1 MPNRCFLENARYP
14 DGIDNALCMTES
26 TLDDE
31 VDLRLGDYD
40 TRVNFS
46 VTLMNDFTV
55 AFWAMAR
62 EKLASS
68 EVATTAINGF
78 MEGSASGGLFF
89 PLKIASIDSSRLGI
103 GFFLGTDGFTVF
115 QHSSGT
121 RAPIVVQ
128 RQSLIG
134 WHHYSIVAAKRELFV
149 YVDGISEPIAQSA
162 NPNAALLGFR
172 LAFGRTRF
180 YYSIGSPTGFE
191 GWISELRLANRSMHG
206 SEAMKQINNQSAWD
220 FSYSMKG
227 CSGEN
232 HAGTEIDRFKLQQAW
247 LVCRN
252 ETTTMRK
259 SSSNTNGPMA
269 TNTAIS
275 LTTTTSIATRS
286 NSTLSVLETTT
297 SHSSTV
303 TSIDIDCSSWSTCTN
318 CRDHSSQITSTPC
331 RWCLSNVNHATGKC
345 IESTNCGSEWTIVS
359 SGDACPPQTDFNSV
373 DTEASSY
380 LWIIGIIIAA
390 VVVITI
396 IIVII
401 GC

>member
-1 MPNRCFLENARYP
+1 MPSTCFCSKLAPCTRLAPMPNRCFLENARYP

-247 LVCRN
+247 LVCKEPLPTCGVSGGDFVESESVGCLCEMDNHEQQCVTGIGSLDSGVVLTNAKPIGLWRFDD
-252 ETTTMRK
+252 ET
-259 SSSNTNGPMA
+259 SPLV
-269 TNTAIS
+269 I
-275 LTTTTSIATRS
+275 
-286 NSTLSVLETTT
+286 
-297 SHSSTV
+297 
-303 TSIDIDCSSWSTCTN
+303 
-318 CRDHSSQITSTPC
+318 DHSG
-331 RWCLSNVNHATGKC
+331 NGYHGKVL
-345 IESTNCGSEWTIVS
+345 T
-359 SGDACPPQTDFNSV
+359 
-373 DTEASSY
+373 
-380 LWIIGIIIAA
+380 
-390 VVVITI
+390 
-396 IIVII
+396 
-401 GC
+401 